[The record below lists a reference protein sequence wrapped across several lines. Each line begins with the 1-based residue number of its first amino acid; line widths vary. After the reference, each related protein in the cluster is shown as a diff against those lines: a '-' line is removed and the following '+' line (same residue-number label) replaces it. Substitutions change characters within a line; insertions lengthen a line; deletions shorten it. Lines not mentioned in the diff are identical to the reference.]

1 MTINRHRFLTG
12 VCYLLGIALVVLV
25 VMLIGYLGRL
35 LGLGKPGSLVE
46 LVIRVGLISPIFCL
60 MIFASLVIPALLFE
74 HFTRAECPQCE
85 RQSCRESNEG
95 VFVRNMKFN
104 PGAKPKPGQ
113 RTSSYYKCEHCG
125 WEEEGERA

>member
-1 MTINRHRFLTG
+1 MTIKRHRFLTG

-25 VMLIGYLGRL
+25 VMLIGYLGRF
-35 LGLGKPGSLVE
+35 LGLGKPDSLVE
-46 LVIRVGLISPIFCL
+46 DVISLVLIFPFGI
-60 MIFASLVIPALLFE
+60 MIFASLGIPVGLFQD
-74 HFTRAECPQCE
+74 FTRAECPQCE